1 MSNKLCHENFFKL
14 FSFFL
19 LTNQN
24 QSANMFSTVEI
35 PNKNQGGTKMKIT
48 RKKDSFTED
57 MLTDMYAEGLLQKF
71 YEKKYGDSNM
81 TEEYLCLAVWVD
93 KLTGIEHLYDLEI
106 FDTYDECKEDDET
119 NRNAFNYRQNC
130 YIIYIT
136 GKRLVFLKDKPLY
149 VVIEAEAIER

>member
-1 MSNKLCHENFFKL
+1 
-14 FSFFL
+14 
-19 LTNQN
+19 
-24 QSANMFSTVEI
+24 
-35 PNKNQGGTKMKIT
+35 MKIT
-48 RKKDSFTED
+48 RKEEKITED

-106 FDTYDECKEDDET
+106 FDTYDECKKDDET
-119 NRNAFNYRQNC
+119 NRYAFNYRQNC

>member
-1 MSNKLCHENFFKL
+1 MSRKIFQIIFV
-14 FSFFL
+14 FL

-24 QSANMFSTVEI
+24 RSANMFSTVEI
-35 PNKNQGGTKMKIT
+35 PNKNQGVTKMKIT
-48 RKKDSFTED
+48 RKKETITED
-57 MLTDMYAEGLLQKF
+57 MLTDMYAEGLLQKY

-93 KLTGIEHLYDLEI
+93 KLTGFEHLYDI
-106 FDTYDECKEDDET
+106 STFDNYDECKEDDKVNHT
-119 NRNAFNYRQNC
+119 LFNGRCNC
-130 YIIYIT
+130 YILFIT

>member
-1 MSNKLCHENFFKL
+1 MPRKFFKL

-35 PNKNQGGTKMKIT
+35 PSKIREVAKMKIT
-48 RKKDSFTED
+48 RKKDNFTED
-57 MLTDMYAEGLLQKF
+57 MLTDMYAEGLLEK
-71 YEKKYGDSNM
+71 YYKKKYGDDNM
-81 TEEYLCLAVWVD
+81 TEEFLSLAVWID
-93 KLTGIEHLYDLEI
+93 KLTGDDHMYDI
-106 FDTYDECKEDDET
+106 SACDDYDECKEDDKL
-119 NRNAFNYRQNC
+119 NRTLFNGRCNC
-130 YIIYIT
+130 YLLFIT